1 MAELKKLF
9 TWKEH
14 SEKMLLRLIIVEEPY
29 QFKQGTRQRGA
40 VWLKIADELNKA
52 GLKVTQRS
60 VREKFEKMLKEHRM
74 KEAEEARASGVQ
86 KEYSENYQAM
96 TDIAERI
103 AEFEVDRAKEDKKLE
118 KDKQHAEDMR
128 KKATEKLGETR
139 KRKSSERSVESDE
152 EDPQKAK
159 KPKPGGRS
167 GIVDVLRESIDAKKE
182 LRTKEMELREAELK
196 QQREMNM
203 AMMST
208 MRAMIESFKK

>member
-103 AEFEVDRAKEDKKLE
+103 AEFEVDRAKDKKLE

-128 KKATEKLGETR
+128 KKATEKLRETR

-208 MRAMIESFKK
+208 MRAMIESLKK

>member
-74 KEAEEARASGVQ
+74 KEAEEARACGVQ